1 MYDFLISVVS
11 VVAVLGF
18 MILIHEFGHYAVAKW
33 LGVRVEQFAIGFGKR
48 LVGFRKGETDYR
60 INAIPLGGYVK
71 MSGENPMDQRTD
83 DPGEFMNH
91 SRWHRFLIAIAGPT
105 MNILLAVV
113 LLTVVY
119 MVHYEYPIY
128 LDKAAVVQGVRKDSP
143 AQQAGIQAGDR
154 IIKIDGI
161 ENPTWE
167 QVQPKVWLSPNQAL
181 DVTIQ
186 RGNQVLQKTLTPK
199 AVTSSEVG
207 SVGWFPEE
215 PVVVGRVDPTLPAA
229 KAGIKEDDRI
239 VSLNGKAVP
248 SIESMIEAL
257 QQTKN
262 QPVDLQV
269 ERSGQTLDFKLSPV
283 PPGRF
288 FVHIDGRTVS
298 NVAAGTEKAVTLPGR
313 GHFEVAG
320 RLADGT
326 LIRGS
331 FGQLDSS
338 SARRAS
344 RIHVTS
350 RPMIVPTTLRSTAR
364 KTSERQP
371 KSDRMPSGI
380 AQDAGYAAQQKGWTP
395 LMELTAGIS
404 LNLGIFNLLPIPI
417 LDGGVILFLLIEGL
431 MRRDISMTIK
441 ERVYQAAFVF
451 LVLFAVM
458 VIYNDLMKT
467 IPGLADR
474 LP

>member
-181 DVTIQ
+181 DVSIQ

-215 PVVVGRVDPTLPAA
+215 PVVVGRVDPSLPAA

-269 ERSGQTLDFKLSPV
+269 ERSGQTLDFKLTPV
-283 PPGRF
+283 LSQTEDPKEQRYRLG
-288 FVHIDGRTVS
+288 FVNKGVTKVS
-298 NVAAGTEKAVTLPGR
+298 QLPFAQALTLSLEQNKKYS
-313 GHFEVAG
+313 FMILE
-320 RLADGT
+320 LAKKMVQRK
-326 LIRGS
+326 IS
-331 FGQLDSS
+331 M
-338 SARRAS
+338 RAIS
-344 RIHVTS
+344 GPI
-350 RPMIVPTTLRSTAR
+350 
-364 KTSERQP
+364 
-371 KSDRMPSGI
+371 GI